1 MKIMKMLR
9 RIIQVVVVPLKSE
22 GSHRGWLEMNNPK
35 AYLNMPDAFEVF
47 LNVYVPLMS
56 YASSL

>member
-1 MKIMKMLR
+1 MKMMKMLR
-9 RIIQVVVVPLKSE
+9 IIIQVVPLKSE
-22 GSHRGWLEMNNPK
+22 GSHRGWLEMNNLK
-35 AYLNMPDAFEVF
+35 AYLNMSDAFEVF